1 MTWFVSVGIAI
12 LATTGFVWAHNN
24 DDPNNGEN
32 LPVHGHINPQNAV
45 YRGPD
50 QVMADLRSKQ
60 EEMARVGHLIHDL
73 EGQIREAND
82 LPAGGEK
89 IQHLQTLVGQ
99 LKEVCDE
106 TQNLSMEIRQLA
118 HEYNQRFIIEGVDI

>member
-24 DDPNNGEN
+24 DDANNGEN
-32 LPVHGHINPQNAV
+32 LAVHGHINPQNAV
-45 YRGPD
+45 YRGPG

-60 EEMARVGHLIHDL
+60 EEMARVAHRIHDL
-73 EGQIREAND
+73 EVKIQDAND
-82 LPAGGEK
+82 LPNVVEKDLELENLSVILRSVCEK
-89 IQHLQTLVGQ
+89 IND
-99 LKEVCDE
+99 LKI
-106 TQNLSMEIRQLA
+106 EIHQLA